1 MNHSDVD
8 SRLDSADPLVRAQAV
23 FCESLSLDQIERL
36 LTDSDA
42 TVRKMA
48 ADLHRDIPPEMIL
61 RVIDKFPQEIT
72 HFALNATAPGIVLGH
87 RGLSWVGE
95 PDLKR
100 YLEYRNAT
108 NTQRG
113 RMYDMWAA
121 ARGGP
126 STLAELWDSAS
137 EDDQGPNVPP
147 PARH

>member
-1 MNHSDVD
+1 MTSPDVA
-8 SRLDSADPLVRAQAV
+8 SLLDSEDPRDRQQAV

-48 ADLHRDIPPEMIL
+48 ADLHRDISSEMIL
-61 RVIDKFPQEIT
+61 RVIDKFPQDLT
-72 HFALNATAPGIVLGH
+72 HFALHSTAPGIVLGQ

-113 RMYDMWAA
+113 HMYEKWAA
-121 ARGGP
+121 AGGGP
-126 STLAELWDSAS
+126 LTLAELWDSAV
-137 EDDQGPNVPP
+137 GGV
-147 PARH
+147 